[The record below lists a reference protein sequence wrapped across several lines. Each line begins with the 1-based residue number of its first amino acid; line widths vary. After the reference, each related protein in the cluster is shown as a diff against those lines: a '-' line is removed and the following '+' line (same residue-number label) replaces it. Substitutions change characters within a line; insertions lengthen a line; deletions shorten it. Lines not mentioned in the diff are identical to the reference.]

1 MRLILVYL
9 SWICVV
15 TAGPMAKEYCLR
27 CIQTSA
33 NRRALPRIVKELTA
47 AIARLI
53 ALADDVIWHIENVTR
68 SMSELAQST
77 NILLIDDDQELG
89 AMLMDFLAAD
99 HLTLT
104 ASNTGESGLQAFAQG
119 EFDLLIL
126 DIMLPGI
133 SGLDVLKTIRQKSN
147 VPVIMLT
154 ARGDD
159 IDRIIGLEF
168 GADDYLAKPFN
179 PRELVARIKAI
190 LRRAKQGNN
199 EHQQLSLGGIN
210 LNVRTRVAT
219 VADKALTLTGTEFEI
234 LKFLLEVPGEVVSKE
249 QLSERALGRRLLPY
263 DRSIDTHISNL
274 RGKLEKAGNRNDTIQ
289 NQRGIGYLLV
299 PGS

>member
-1 MRLILVYL
+1 MRLISNYL
-9 SWICVV
+9 LWTCVV
-15 TAGPMAKEYCLR
+15 DARLMAKEYCLR

-33 NRRALPRIVKELTA
+33 NKRALPRIVKELTA
-47 AIARLI
+47 AIARVI
-53 ALADDVIWHIENVTR
+53 ALADDVISHLESVTR
-68 SMSELAQST
+68 TMNELAQST

-89 AMLMDFLAAD
+89 AMLRDFLATD
-99 HLTLT
+99 HLMLT
-104 ASNTGESGLQAFAQG
+104 ASNTGENGLQAFAKG

-133 SGLDVLKTIRQKSN
+133 SGLDVLKKIRQKSN

-190 LRRAKQGNN
+190 LRRAKQTNSD
-199 EHQQLSLGGIN
+199 HQQLSLGGID

-219 VADKALTLTGTEFEI
+219 VDEKALTLTGTEFEI

-289 NQRGIGYLLV
+289 NQRGVGYLLV

>member
-1 MRLILVYL
+1 
-9 SWICVV
+9 
-15 TAGPMAKEYCLR
+15 
-27 CIQTSA
+27 
-33 NRRALPRIVKELTA
+33 
-47 AIARLI
+47 
-53 ALADDVIWHIENVTR
+53 
-68 SMSELAQST
+68 
-77 NILLIDDDQELG
+77 
-89 AMLMDFLAAD
+89 MLQDFLAAD
-99 HLTLT
+99 HLTLS
-104 ASNTGESGLQAFAQG
+104 ASHTGENGLAAFEKG
-119 EFDLLIL
+119 GFDLLIL

-133 SGLDVLKTIRQKSN
+133 SGLDVLKKIRQKSN

-179 PRELVARIKAI
+179 PRELTARIKAI
-190 LRRAKQGNN
+190 LRRARNDHSN
-199 EHQQLSLGGIN
+199 VQQLSLGGID
-210 LNVRTRVAT
+210 LNVRTRVAM
-219 VADKALTLTGTEFEI
+219 VDGKELTLTGTEFEI

-274 RGKLEKAGNRNDTIQ
+274 RGKLERAGNRNDTIQ

-299 PGS
+299 PGN